1 MVNNYEY
8 IIASLP
14 VLGKDAGSVD
24 ADALVQSVRNQCS
37 DSDNAL
43 IDKLLDGFDA
53 EKLDAAFYEEAL
65 KSRNHFL
72 REYLLFDLKVRNTKA
87 EYLNSVL
94 GRPLDQDVIPLGEEF
109 DDKTRVMEILQG
121 TDILKRER
129 ALDEL
134 MWEKADSLTE
144 LDLFDIDIILAFIAK
159 IKIAD
164 RWSKLDEE
172 TGRELFRRLVNEIR
186 NTR

>member
-1 MVNNYEY
+1 MNNYEY

-14 VLGKDAGSVD
+14 VLGKDAGRLD
-24 ADALVQSVRNQCS
+24 AEALVQAIRGQCS
-37 DSDNAL
+37 ESDNGL

-53 EKLDAAFYEEAL
+53 EKLDLAFYEDAL
-65 KSRNHFL
+65 RSRNHFIREFL
-72 REYLLFDLKVRNTKA
+72 RFDLQVRNTKA

-94 GRPLDQDVIPLGEEF
+94 GRPGQQDVLPLEEEF
-109 DDKTRVMEILQG
+109 DDKPCVMEILQG
-121 TDILKRER
+121 ADILKRER

-134 MWEKADSLTE
+134 MWEKADALIQM
-144 LDLFDIDIILAFIAK
+144 DLFDIDVILAFIAK
-159 IKIAD
+159 IKITD
-164 RWSKLDEE
+164 RWNKLDED